1 MENLTISI
9 FENQFLLKTLKEI
22 KLFSNFK
29 INYYDNLDL
38 LLKNSLDK
46 REVVILFDNAK
57 NHKNLQLLIKSN
69 IPIIFITKSSES
81 KKNIYGEFIEKISS
95 PFLAIELEKKI
106 TSLFAKYEFNKNSFI
121 SLSGYTINKNERKIV
136 KKDIELKLT
145 EKEIN
150 FLILFSKNKNPL
162 SRDFLLKYV
171 WNYASETD
179 THTVE
184 THIHRLRKKI
194 LKKFND
200 NNFIKNDN
208 RGYFI

>member
-1 MENLTISI
+1 MKNLTISI
-9 FENQFLLKTLKEI
+9 FENQFFLKTLKEI

-46 REVVILFDNAK
+46 REIVILFDNEK
-57 NHKNLQLLIKSN
+57 NYKNLQLLIKNN
-69 IPIIFITKSSES
+69 IPIIFITKSPEL

-95 PFLAIELEKKI
+95 PFLAVELKKKI
-106 TSLFAKYEFNKNSFI
+106 TSLFAKYQFNKNSFI
-121 SLSGYTINKNERKIV
+121 NLSGYTINKNERKIV

-162 SRDFLLKYV
+162 SRDFLLKNV

-184 THIHRLRKKI
+184 THIHRLRKKV